1 MEKIYGYKEK
11 DVVGLAQFL
20 SGKENQP
27 LSRTFEEYA
36 MISKKAKGTVRNL
49 YYALA
54 KLSQTDRRFCD
65 KYLGG
70 KSLTVNKIVE
80 FSDCEERQLI
90 KKILLAKN
98 DGLSV
103 RSEIMR
109 LSGGDGKIALR
120 LQNKYRNAVKNKP
133 ELIEEVKKDLISSGV
148 KFKERYTCS
157 KEYPL
162 NGGQFEKLKNE
173 INNLVAKISVKIQRE
188 NEFLKERVALLEREN
203 LKLSNLL
210 YGVSPIDTVNY
221 FGGNGGKKALN

>member
-1 MEKIYGYKEK
+1 MEKMYGYKEK

-20 SGKENQP
+20 CGRENQP

-36 MISKKAKGTVRNL
+36 SVSKKAKGTVRNL

-54 KLSQTDRRFCD
+54 KLSQTDKQFCD
-65 KYLGG
+65 KYLSG

-90 KKILLAKN
+90 KKILLAKSK
-98 DGLSV
+98 GLSV

-133 ELIEEVKKDLISSGV
+133 ELIEKVKNDLVLSGAQFKDD
-148 KFKERYTCS
+148 KEFS
-157 KEYPL
+157 KNYSFD
-162 NGGQFEKLKNE
+162 GGQFEKLK
-173 INNLVAKISVKIQRE
+173 
-188 NEFLKERVALLEREN
+188 
-203 LKLSNLL
+203 
-210 YGVSPIDTVNY
+210 
-221 FGGNGGKKALN
+221 KK

>member
-11 DVVGLAQFL
+11 DVVGLARFL
-20 SGKENQP
+20 NGKENQP

-36 MISKKAKGTVRNL
+36 KISKKAKGTVRNL

-54 KLSQTDRRFCD
+54 KLSQTDKDFCQ

-70 KSLTVNKIVE
+70 KTLSVNKIVE

-90 KKILLAKN
+90 KKILLAKSK
-98 DGLSV
+98 GLSV

-120 LQNKYRNAVKNKP
+120 LQNKYRNAVKNKE
-133 ELIEEVKKDLISSGV
+133 ELIESVKNDLVLSGV
-148 KFKERYTCS
+148 KIKEDYLSTKS
-157 KEYPL
+157 VLQSEP
-162 NGGQFEKLKNE
+162 FEKLKSE
-173 INNLVAKISVKIQRE
+173 INNLVAKISIKIQRE
-188 NEFLKERVALLEREN
+188 NEFLKERVALLESEN

-221 FGGNGGKKALN
+221 FGGNGGRKVLN